1 MKPSAPQGPGISTD
15 SSTGTAS
22 SLPRGTASARAVRL
36 AELNLVALQV
46 SGAPTCAGAMTSQDT
61 FYLKRRCLVTQ
72 ETDSVCLVPRKTS
85 RKLSKGQ
92 ILM

>member
-1 MKPSAPQGPGISTD
+1 MRAPSGSQ
-15 SSTGTAS
+15 SSS
-22 SLPRGTASARAVRL
+22 
-36 AELNLVALQV
+36 LVALQV

-61 FYLKRRCLVTQ
+61 FYLKRHRLVTQ